1 MIVENIGG
9 FIYFSMPQLIHKWSI
24 YRRTMLKEDLN
35 NFDSRVLI
43 GPHRHYA
50 KREILPYLQWQLKGR
65 LPTQANKQK
74 QTKEWPTHLY
84 KWPT

>member
-1 MIVENIGG
+1 
-9 FIYFSMPQLIHKWSI
+9 MPQLIHKWSF
-24 YRRTMLKEDLN
+24 YRRTLLKEGLN
-35 NFDSRVLI
+35 NLDSRVLI
-43 GPHRHYA
+43 GPHRHYT
-50 KREILPYLQWQLKGR
+50 KREIPSYLKWQRKER